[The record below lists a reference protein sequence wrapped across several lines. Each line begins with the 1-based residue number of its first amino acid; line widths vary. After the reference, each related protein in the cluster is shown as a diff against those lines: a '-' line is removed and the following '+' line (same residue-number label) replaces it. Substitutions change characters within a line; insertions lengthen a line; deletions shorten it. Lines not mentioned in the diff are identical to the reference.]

1 MAALLRNLWNDKRG
15 QDLTEYALIGGLVAC
30 LSAAIMPEM
39 IAITAHIEELLLS
52 ALQACIQFA
61 TLK

>member
-1 MAALLRNLWNDKRG
+1 MATLLTKLWNDKRG
-15 QDLTEYALIGGLVAC
+15 QDFTEYALIGGLVAC
-30 LSAAIMPEM
+30 VSVGIVPEM

-52 ALQACIQFA
+52 ALQACIQLA